1 MSFARWLLVHS
12 FSIFIVAA
20 VLLGYIYRDELQL
33 QQAYDQ
39 LLQLRPPT
47 ETQEAVDLVE
57 KPELPFVQSASSQNS
72 EKDESVA
79 AGTVEGTISE
89 SQTEKV
95 NQPARAVAQVE
106 AVSTLSE
113 ESTVY
118 IDEELAL
125 ARQAYWDQRYDESV
139 ARYRRLI
146 DQSPDNVDYIGELG
160 NVLYTVNDYRLAAQ
174 TYYQAASILLEQ
186 GQPAQARKLLSPI
199 TAMDRQLGD
208 KLREKLNLN
217 G

>member
-47 ETQEAVDLVE
+47 QTQEAVDLVE
-57 KPELPFVQSASSQNS
+57 KPELPFVQSASRQIS
-72 EKDESVA
+72 DDSVV
-79 AGTVEGTISE
+79 AGSVEGNVSE
-89 SQTEKV
+89 SQPEEISP
-95 NQPARAVAQVE
+95 PAKSVVQVE

-113 ESTVY
+113 ASTVY
-118 IDEELAL
+118 IEEELAL

-160 NVLYTVNDYRLAAQ
+160 NVLYTVNDYRLAAR
-174 TYYQAASILLEQ
+174 TYYQAASLLLEQ
-186 GQPAQARKLLSPI
+186 GQPDQARKLLSPI

-208 KLREKLNLN
+208 KLREKLNQH

>member
-47 ETQEAVDLVE
+47 QTQEAVDLVE
-57 KPELPFVQSASSQNS
+57 KPELPFVQSASRQIS
-72 EKDESVA
+72 DDSVV
-79 AGTVEGTISE
+79 AGSVEGNVSE
-89 SQTEKV
+89 SQPEEISP
-95 NQPARAVAQVE
+95 PAKSVVQVE

-113 ESTVY
+113 ESTGY
-118 IDEELAL
+118 IEEELAL

-139 ARYRRLI
+139 ARYQRLI

-160 NVLYTVNDYRLAAQ
+160 NVLYTVNDYRLAAR
-174 TYYQAASILLEQ
+174 TYYQAASLLLEQ
-186 GQPAQARKLLSPI
+186 GQPDQARKLLSPI

-208 KLREKLNLN
+208 KLREKLNQH

>member
-12 FSIFIVAA
+12 FSIFIVA
-20 VLLGYIYRDELQL
+20 VMLLGYIYREELQL

-39 LLQLRPPT
+39 LLQLRPPS
-47 ETQEAVDLVE
+47 EMEEAVDRVE
-57 KPELPFVQSASSQNS
+57 KPAIPFTSAATSQPSENS
-72 EKDESVA
+72 EATAVIASTGSISEYQPEEVSQAAKPLALVESVPTLA
-79 AGTVEGTISE
+79 A
-89 SQTEKV
+89 
-95 NQPARAVAQVE
+95 
-106 AVSTLSE
+106 

-118 IDEELAL
+118 IEQELAL

-160 NVLYTVNDYRLAAQ
+160 NVLYTVNDYRLAAR
-174 TYYQAASILLEQ
+174 TYYQAALLLLEQ

-199 TAMDRQLGD
+199 TAMDRGLGD
-208 KLREKLNLN
+208 KLSEKLNKN